1 MRAAVG
7 SLILV
12 PLVSLALG
20 QLVGCEAQT
29 TPRIRDPVLAPDD
42 TVPPPDTEPLP
53 PAGPYVDAVMYVVRH
68 AEKSTEPPADP
79 VLTVE
84 GTARAEDL
92 ADVLQDVPLVAA
104 HSTDTARTIE
114 TATPTAEGHGL
125 AVEIYTVPTTL
136 IEDIR
141 TRGGD
146 HLVVGHSTT
155 IGSIVILAGGDPGP
169 TVAYT
174 EFDRLYVVV
183 IPAEGT
189 STTLR
194 LHYGEPSLLE

>member
-1 MRAAVG
+1 MRAAIG
-7 SLILV
+7 YLILV
-12 PLVSLALG
+12 PLVLG
-20 QLVGCEAQT
+20 HAVGCEAPT
-29 TPRIRDPVLAPDD
+29 TPRIRETVLTPDD

-53 PAGPYVDAVMYVVRH
+53 PLGPYADAVMYVVRH

-79 VLTVE
+79 SLTVE
-84 GTARAEDL
+84 GAARAEDL
-92 ADVLQDVPLVAA
+92 ADVLADVPLVAA

-125 AVEIYTVPTTL
+125 DVEIYTLPTTL

-155 IGSIVILAGGDPGP
+155 IGSIVTLAGGDPGP
-169 TVAYT
+169 PVAYS
-174 EFDRLYVVV
+174 EFDRLYIVVV
-183 IPAEGT
+183 PAEGEPAT
-189 STTLR
+189 VR
-194 LHYGEPSLLE
+194 LHYGEPTVVE